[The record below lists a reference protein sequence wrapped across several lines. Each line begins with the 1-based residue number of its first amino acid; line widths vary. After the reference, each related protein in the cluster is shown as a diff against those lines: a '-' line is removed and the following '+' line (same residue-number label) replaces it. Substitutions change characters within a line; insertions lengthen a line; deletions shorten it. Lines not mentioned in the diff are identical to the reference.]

1 MNRTLRSLA
10 APTPRADALTP
21 QARARACLSLFA
33 ALLIGTGIAACTSL
47 DPGTTAVR
55 LHGMVSSENGLPIS
69 DAEVSLTDVEPV
81 QTDIRGRFVVENVPI
96 GRGLATVRHP
106 DYRDVETEIGVT
118 GPADVIHVRL
128 QSLRAV
134 RDHIVES
141 AVAAIVRSDF
151 AEAHA
156 ILASFEDDEPDP
168 RLSLLD
174 AVVLWRLGRT
184 AEAHLAIARL
194 DRFPG
199 TAAVVAT
206 LRSTIEEGLE

>member
-10 APTPRADALTP
+10 LPAPRANALTP
-21 QARARACLSLFA
+21 QARARACLSFFA
-33 ALLIGTGIAACTSL
+33 ALLIGTSIAACTSF
-47 DPGTTAVR
+47 DPCLTAVR
-55 LHGMVSSENGLPIS
+55 VHGMVSSENGLPIS
-69 DAEVSLTDVEPV
+69 DAEVSLTGVEPV
-81 QTDIRGRFVVENVPI
+81 RTDIRGRFVVENVPI

-106 DYRDVETEIGVT
+106 DYRGVETEIGVT

-141 AVAAIVRSDF
+141 ALAAIVRSDF
-151 AEAHA
+151 TDAYA
-156 ILASFEDDEPDP
+156 ILAPYGDDEHDP
-168 RLSLLD
+168 RLSLLH

-184 AEAHLAIARL
+184 AESHLAIARL

-199 TAAVVAT
+199 TGTVVAT
-206 LRSTIEEGLE
+206 LRSAITEGTE